1 MSSNDISGNPN
12 TNTTSNSVGEIT
24 PLPSNDFFPPI
35 AEDVWKSFFGDEF
48 PNFTVSSMNR
58 NPRTSPI
65 TPSNTPE
72 RTDFDG
78 QLLMA
83 RQSLFDC
90 NSAVKDLQESQN
102 SFQETWVN
110 TLTWL
115 LSQSNKIKFRIFA
128 KIRETQEFM
137 QSIKVYLQ
145 DLERWTREI
154 DSKVVELI
162 NMSGDMESGED
173 SDSA

>member
-1 MSSNDISGNPN
+1 M
-12 TNTTSNSVGEIT
+12 
-24 PLPSNDFFPPI
+24 
-35 AEDVWKSFFGDEF
+35 
-48 PNFTVSSMNR
+48 
-58 NPRTSPI
+58 
-65 TPSNTPE
+65 
-72 RTDFDG
+72 
-78 QLLMA
+78 
-83 RQSLFDC
+83 
-90 NSAVKDLQESQN
+90 
-102 SFQETWVN
+102 N